1 MRPRKPKKNLVP
13 ILFDDILS
21 EQWIQIGVTFIPI
34 PHDLRGRKKEIEA
47 EAAKRGI
54 RKGLSP
60 HTIDREMSELFDAM
74 RR

>member
-1 MRPRKPKKNLVP
+1 MALLNEPL
-13 ILFDDILS
+13 LS

-54 RKGLSP
+54 RKGRSRAGR
-60 HTIDREMSELFDAM
+60 HTAEARYDRRLCAL
-74 RR
+74 RHQA

>member
-1 MRPRKPKKNLVP
+1 MAFLNEPL
-13 ILFDDILS
+13 LS

-60 HTIDREMSELFDAM
+60 HTIDREMFELFDAM
-74 RR
+74 RNDDTTR